1 MNTGLKIVLKQAGRD
16 LVKKLRAELKA
27 QGYFAFGNIDKSFKV
42 RMKSD
47 GMEILANDYAKTIN
61 YGSKPFYPNLD
72 AIEKWVDA
80 KGFAGNPDE
89 KKSIAR
95 AVAKRISE
103 EGLPHPSRGLSNN
116 GYRLGFINRVLG
128 SNARHIAKRV
138 QQAALQDIMVDI
150 KKLKKN

>member
-47 GMEILANDYAKTIN
+47 GMEILAASYAKTLN
-61 YGSKPFYPNLD
+61 YGAEPFYPNLD
-72 AIEKWVDA
+72 AIEKWVEK
-80 KGFAGNPDE
+80 KGFGGNPDE
-89 KKSIAR
+89 RKSIAR
-95 AVAKRISE
+95 TIAKRISI
-103 EGLPHPSRGLSNN
+103 EGLPNQDRSSPKKF
-116 GYRLGFINRVLG
+116 FINRVLVG
-128 SNARHIAKRV
+128 NAKKIAKRV
-138 QQAALQDIMVDI
+138 QQAALQDIMIDI